1 MQGSEL
7 NGLELCKSA
16 KWNGQ
21 NPRRH
26 RTQSYE
32 ESVPVHRFVCEP
44 KLTKLTHDKRYGER
58 SVNSHP
64 HRFGGWQLKGVF
76 ALMAKD
82 FHRTDEG
89 LLQARVQRKLTTP
102 TLRGDDANRVRE
114 QRAE

>member
-44 KLTKLTHDKRYGER
+44 KLTKLTHDKRYGEP

-64 HRFGGWQLKGVF
+64 RRFGAIKGSLCF
-76 ALMAKD
+76 D
-82 FHRTDEG
+82 GEG
-89 LLQARVQRKLTTP
+89 FP
-102 TLRGDDANRVRE
+102 PDG
-114 QRAE
+114 